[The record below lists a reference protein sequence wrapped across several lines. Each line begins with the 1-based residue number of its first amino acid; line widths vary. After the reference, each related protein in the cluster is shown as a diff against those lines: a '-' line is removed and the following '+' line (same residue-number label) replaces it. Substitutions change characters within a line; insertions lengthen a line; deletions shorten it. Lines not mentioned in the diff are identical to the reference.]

1 VNVRAV
7 LFIIFI
13 GLLTNSTSFFAQ
25 NTIRLKTLSTND
37 GLNFRHVNSIAQD
50 QQGFM
55 WFGTTQGI
63 TKYDGNSFKIFNNS
77 KNNPNFIPYEDIL
90 DFEYQ
95 NSNNMLWYIANH
107 KLFALNLDDEKL
119 GPIEGLEKA
128 LTGEVLDIAL
138 DKTNNLWIVLD
149 HPIANKKT
157 QHLIKYDGKSFK
169 KIKSFDRKSAGFT
182 SINITNSNQVCW
194 TTVNHGLTLFN
205 QEGHILEQKI
215 LDTYDWYGKTIH
227 YGESFFD
234 SKNRYYFFSESKGGI
249 DVYNDFE
256 FDYNLIK
263 HPSVFYNAVED
274 KNGGV
279 WFTGKKTVFYRNPS
293 GEVIDYTKEIGTVLN
308 SSDIT
313 SAYVDFSNLL
323 WLSTD
328 NGLIKVKLI
337 PQNFEKILHLNDLE
351 WGISFR
357 SIFSLNNGVI
367 VAMCETENQ
376 LYKINTQGKAQKVT
390 LPKGQQRLKDA
401 RFFVSDTANNRAFTV
416 TNALIEIDFNTETSV
431 LYNEFAPFLNETKPN
446 PVISLS
452 DGSLLMGYTLSR
464 LIRVDPETK
473 IFSPIF
479 KEKTEKDFMLRTLFQ
494 SKKDPNIVWVGTK
507 SNGLI
512 KLNLNGKI
520 EAQYNITS
528 KPSLNKNT
536 VLSLLE
542 HNEMLLIGTFGGG
555 INLLNLK
562 QNTIKFISTQN
573 GLCDNNVVSILS
585 ASQDVIIAATYHGL
599 SRINLKTKDIQNYF
613 EKDGISD
620 NEFNYTSAYKTDN
633 GEFYFGS
640 LNGITKFSY
649 ENLSGKKILPALNFT
664 QLEVFNPRKDTLI
677 QTTKLEKNPF
687 ILTPYDINLKVD
699 WSIPDYF
706 NKKNYTYYTKM
717 EGFDKQWFYQGHS
730 NSIRYNILPSGEYKL
745 KIKGL
750 DINGNESKAALVIP
764 IIVNPIFYKTWW
776 FILLMILCVAVIIYG
791 VFQYRLNQALA
802 IERLRT
808 KISSDL
814 HDDVGSMLTGLAMQ
828 TEMLE
833 MQATNEK
840 DKTKLHKLT
849 NISRNTVSHMRDL
862 VWSIDSRKDTL
873 GNLVE
878 RMHELAEDLLLP
890 AGISYHIDIEELKLQ
905 KKINFNC
912 RRNLYLIYKEAVNNI
927 LRHSNA
933 NKVIV
938 EFHNLEGVCQF
949 NIKDNGCLKV
959 KKYSTGIGLANMKM
973 RAKSI
978 NADLNF
984 DIEDGFGI
992 YISIPNLS

>member
-13 GLLTNSTSFFAQ
+13 GLFQDASLLFAQ

-37 GLNFRHVNSIAQD
+37 GLNFRHVNCIAQD
-50 QQGFM
+50 QRGFM
-55 WFGTTQGI
+55 WFGTTQGL
-63 TKYDGNSFKIFNNS
+63 TKYDGNTFKTFNNS
-77 KNNPNFIPYEDIL
+77 RNNPNFIPYEDIL

-107 KLFALNLDDEKL
+107 KLFALDLDDEKL
-119 GPIEGLEKA
+119 EPIEGLEKA

-149 HPIANKKT
+149 DPIDNQKA

-169 KIKSFDRKSAGFT
+169 KIKSFGRKSAGFT
-182 SINITNSNQVCW
+182 SIDITNSNQVCW
-194 TTVNHGLTLFN
+194 TTVNHGLTLFS
-205 QEGHILEQKI
+205 QDGRIIEQKI
-215 LDTYDWYGKTIH
+215 LDTYDWYGNTIH
-227 YGESFFD
+227 YGESFID
-234 SKNRYYFFSESKGGI
+234 SKNRHYYFSESKGGI

-256 FDYNLIK
+256 FDYTLIK
-263 HPSVFYNAVED
+263 HPSIFYNAVED
-274 KNGGV
+274 NNGGV
-279 WFTGKKTVFYRNPS
+279 WFTGKKSVVYLNPS
-293 GEVIDYTKEIGTVLN
+293 GEVIDYTTEIGTVLN

-313 SAYVDFSNLL
+313 SAFVDFSNLL

-337 PQNFEKILHLNDLE
+337 PQNFQKILHFSNLE

-357 SIFSLNNGVI
+357 NIFGLKNGDI
-367 VAMCETENQ
+367 VAMCETESR
-376 LYKINTQGKAQKVT
+376 LYKINAQNEAKGIA
-390 LPKGQQRLKDA
+390 LPEGRQILKDA

-416 TNALIEIDFNTETSV
+416 TNALIEIDFNKETSI
-431 LYNEFAPFLNETKPN
+431 LYNQFAPYLNETKAN
-446 PVISLS
+446 PVIGLN
-452 DGSLLMGYTLSR
+452 DGSLLMGYRLSR
-464 LIRVDPETK
+464 LIRVDSETK
-473 IFSPIF
+473 AYRPIF
-479 KEKTEKDFMLRTLFQ
+479 KEKPEEDFMLRTLFQ

-542 HNEMLLIGTFGGG
+542 HNDMLLIGTFGGG
-555 INLLNLK
+555 INLLDLK
-562 QNTIKFISTQN
+562 QNTTKFINTQN

-585 ASQDVIIAATYHGL
+585 ANQDVVIAATYHGL
-599 SRINLKTKDIQNYF
+599 SRINLKTQDIQNYF

-620 NEFNYTSAYKTDN
+620 NEFNYTSAYKTDTGN
-633 GEFYFGS
+633 FYFGG

-649 ENLSGKKILPALNFT
+649 ENLSGKKVSPALNFT
-664 QLEVFNPRKDTLI
+664 QLEIFNPEKDTLI
-677 QTTKLEKNPF
+677 KKTKLDKNPI

-706 NKKNYTYYTKM
+706 NKENYTYYTMM
-717 EGFDKQWFYQGHS
+717 EGFEEQWFYQYNA
-730 NSIRYNILPSGEYKL
+730 NSIRYNKLPSGEYKL
-745 KIKGL
+745 KIKGV

-764 IIVNPIFYKTWW
+764 IVVNPIFYKTWW
-776 FILLMILCVAVIIYG
+776 FILLVILCIGGIIYG

-833 MQATNEK
+833 MQSTNEK
-840 DKTKLHKLT
+840 DKTKLHKIT
-849 NISRNTVSHMRDL
+849 NMSRKTVSHMRDL
-862 VWSIDSRKDTL
+862 VWSIDSRKDTF

-890 AGISYHIDIEELKLQ
+890 AGISYHIDIEELNLQ

-912 RRNLYLIYKEAVNNI
+912 RRNLYLIYKEGINNI
-927 LRHSNA
+927 IKHSDA
-933 NKVIV
+933 KKVTI
-938 EFHNLEGVCQF
+938 EFNNHEGACLF
-949 NIKDNGCLKV
+949 IIKDNGSLKT
-959 KKYSTGIGLANMKM
+959 KKYSSGLGLANMKM

-992 YISIPNLS
+992 YISIPNLK